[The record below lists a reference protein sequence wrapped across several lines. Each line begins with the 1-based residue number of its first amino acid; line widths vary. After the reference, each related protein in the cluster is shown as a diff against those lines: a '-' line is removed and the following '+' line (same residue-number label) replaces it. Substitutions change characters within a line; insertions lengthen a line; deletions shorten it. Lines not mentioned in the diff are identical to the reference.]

1 MSLAYVLINA
11 EIGKEK
17 LCYNEVKQLGSV
29 KEVYILYGF
38 YDIIAIVESSNIN
51 NLIKYVLIL
60 SILTFLILS
69 IISFLRPSR

>member
-17 LCYNEVKQLGSV
+17 LCYNEVKQLENV

-51 NLIKYVLIL
+51 KVNNALKDIRQNKNVM
-60 SILTFLILS
+60 TTETMP
-69 IISFLRPSR
+69 IIE

>member
-11 EIGKEK
+11 EIGKET
-17 LCYNEVKQLGSV
+17 LCYNEVKQLGNV

-51 NLIKYVLIL
+51 KVNNALKNIRQNDNVM
-60 SILTFLILS
+60 TTETMP
-69 IISFLRPSR
+69 IIE

>member
-11 EIGKEK
+11 EIGKE
-17 LCYNEVKQLGSV
+17 LCYNEVKQLDNV

-51 NLIKYVLIL
+51 KVNNALKNIRQNENVM
-60 SILTFLILS
+60 TTETMP
-69 IISFLRPSR
+69 IIE

>member
-11 EIGKEK
+11 EIGKET
-17 LCYNEVKQLGSV
+17 LCYNEVKQLGNV

-51 NLIKYVLIL
+51 KVNNALKNIRQNKNVM
-60 SILTFLILS
+60 TTETMP
-69 IISFLRPSR
+69 IIE

>member
-1 MSLAYVLINA
+1 MSVAYVLINA

-17 LCYNEVKQLGSV
+17 LCYNEVKQLGNV

-51 NLIKYVLIL
+51 KVNNALKNIRQNENVM
-60 SILTFLILS
+60 TTETMP
-69 IISFLRPSR
+69 IIE

>member
-17 LCYNEVKQLGSV
+17 LCYNEVKQLDNV

-51 NLIKYVLIL
+51 KVNNALKNIRQNENVM
-60 SILTFLILS
+60 TTETMP
-69 IISFLRPSR
+69 IIE

>member
-1 MSLAYVLINA
+1 MSLAYVLINT

-17 LCYNEVKQLGSV
+17 LCYNEVKQLGNV

-51 NLIKYVLIL
+51 KLNNALKNIRQNENVM
-60 SILTFLILS
+60 TTETMP
-69 IISFLRPSR
+69 IIE

>member
-17 LCYNEVKQLGSV
+17 LCYNEVKQLGNV

-51 NLIKYVLIL
+51 KLNNALKNIRQNENVM
-60 SILTFLILS
+60 TTETMP
-69 IISFLRPSR
+69 IIE

>member
-51 NLIKYVLIL
+51 KVNNALKNIRQNENVM
-60 SILTFLILS
+60 TTETMP
-69 IISFLRPSR
+69 IIE

>member
-11 EIGKEK
+11 EIGKET
-17 LCYNEVKQLGSV
+17 LCYNEVKQLGNV

-51 NLIKYVLIL
+51 KLNNALKNIRQNENVM
-60 SILTFLILS
+60 TTETMP
-69 IISFLRPSR
+69 IIE

>member
-17 LCYNEVKQLGSV
+17 SCYNEVKQLGNV

-51 NLIKYVLIL
+51 KVNNALKDIRQNKNVM
-60 SILTFLILS
+60 TTETMP
-69 IISFLRPSR
+69 IIE

>member
-17 LCYNEVKQLGSV
+17 LCYNEVKQLGNV

-51 NLIKYVLIL
+51 KVNNALKNIRQNENVM
-60 SILTFLILS
+60 TTETMP
-69 IISFLRPSR
+69 IIE

>member
-11 EIGKEK
+11 EIGKET
-17 LCYNEVKQLGSV
+17 LCYNEVKQLSNV

-51 NLIKYVLIL
+51 KVYNALKDIRQNKNVM
-60 SILTFLILS
+60 TTETMP
-69 IISFLRPSR
+69 IIE

>member
-11 EIGKEK
+11 EIGKET
-17 LCYNEVKQLGSV
+17 LCYNEVKQLGNV

-51 NLIKYVLIL
+51 KVNNALKNIRQNENVM
-60 SILTFLILS
+60 TTETMP
-69 IISFLRPSR
+69 IIE

>member
-17 LCYNEVKQLGSV
+17 LCYNEVKQLGNV

-38 YDIIAIVESSNIN
+38 LLDWEWIFCCRVS
-51 NLIKYVLIL
+51 
-60 SILTFLILS
+60 
-69 IISFLRPSR
+69 PC

>member
-17 LCYNEVKQLGSV
+17 LCYNEVKQLGNV

-51 NLIKYVLIL
+51 KVNNALKNIRQNENVMTTETMPTIE
-60 SILTFLILS
+60 
-69 IISFLRPSR
+69 

>member
-17 LCYNEVKQLGSV
+17 LCYDEVKQLDNV

-51 NLIKYVLIL
+51 KVNNALKNIRQNENVM
-60 SILTFLILS
+60 TTETMP
-69 IISFLRPSR
+69 IIE

>member
-17 LCYNEVKQLGSV
+17 LCYNEVKQLGNV

-38 YDIIAIVESSNIN
+38 YDIIAIVESS
-51 NLIKYVLIL
+51 
-60 SILTFLILS
+60 
-69 IISFLRPSR
+69 

>member
-17 LCYNEVKQLGSV
+17 LCYNEVKQLDNV
-29 KEVYILYGF
+29 KEVHILYGF

-51 NLIKYVLIL
+51 KVNNALKNIRQNENVM
-60 SILTFLILS
+60 TTETMP
-69 IISFLRPSR
+69 IIE

>member
-17 LCYNEVKQLGSV
+17 SCYNEVKQLGSV

-51 NLIKYVLIL
+51 KVNNALKNIRQNENVM
-60 SILTFLILS
+60 TTETMP
-69 IISFLRPSR
+69 IIE

>member
-17 LCYNEVKQLGSV
+17 LCYNEVKQLGNV
-29 KEVYILYGF
+29 KEVYILYGL

-51 NLIKYVLIL
+51 KVNNALKNIRQNENVM
-60 SILTFLILS
+60 TTETMP
-69 IISFLRPSR
+69 IIE

>member
-17 LCYNEVKQLGSV
+17 LCYNEVKQLENV

-51 NLIKYVLIL
+51 KVNNALKNIRQNENVM
-60 SILTFLILS
+60 TTETMP
-69 IISFLRPSR
+69 IIE

>member
-17 LCYNEVKQLGSV
+17 LCYNEVKQLGNV

-51 NLIKYVLIL
+51 KVNKALKNIRQNENVM
-60 SILTFLILS
+60 TTETMP
-69 IISFLRPSR
+69 IIE

>member
-17 LCYNEVKQLGSV
+17 LCYNEVKQLENV

-51 NLIKYVLIL
+51 KVNNALKNIRQNENVMTTETMPTIE
-60 SILTFLILS
+60 
-69 IISFLRPSR
+69 

>member
-17 LCYNEVKQLGSV
+17 LCYNEVKQLGNV
-29 KEVYILYGF
+29 REVYILYGF

-51 NLIKYVLIL
+51 KLNNALKDIRQNKNVM
-60 SILTFLILS
+60 TTETMP
-69 IISFLRPSR
+69 IIE

>member
-11 EIGKEK
+11 EIGKET
-17 LCYNEVKQLGSV
+17 LCYNEVKQLSNV

-51 NLIKYVLIL
+51 KV
-60 SILTFLILS
+60 S
-69 IISFLRPSR
+69 